1 MTATFPLTPNWKS
14 PVKEVLTFSTEII
27 TSESG
32 KEQRRAYR
40 NTPRRSFDYSIS
52 TMASRY
58 ATLKLFLARHSRG
71 QVYLPDPVRSVRMA
85 SGISAGGVTFTVTS
99 VPDWLVNG
107 APVAFSRNGAA
118 ETRIVQSVVG
128 TTITVTAG
136 VEFDW
141 SPTSTRIRPAF
152 LGLLDTRFSGKTV
165 TNTTT
170 EGAVKFEVDPGS
182 EGAIAVSAAPVAFG
196 GREFVVTRPNWRTA
210 PSVTYE
216 QPRETVDF
224 GMGKIA
230 SFWPIEFMTR
240 VRQADFLFGSAAEA
254 QAFKDVF
261 MRAKGRQGEFYFPTQ
276 EADLEPIGLVAS
288 GATTFSVAG
297 VNFAEA
303 FGDSTVHK
311 AIVARKTGG
320 QQAAAKVL
328 SIVATGG
335 ESVVTL
341 GSPLG
346 FDANTANCTFSWLPV
361 HRFAADEL
369 TMTWITN
376 EVAQTSC
383 SLMTL
388 EDLA

>member
-14 PVKEVLTFSTEII
+14 PVKEVLSFSTEII

-40 NTPRRSFDYSIS
+40 NTPRRTFDYSIS
-52 TMASRY
+52 TMAARY
-58 ATLKLFLARHSRG
+58 PTLKLFLARYGRE
-71 QVYLPDPVRSVRMA
+71 QVYLPDPVRSVRLT
-85 SGISAGGVTFTVTS
+85 SGIAAGGVAFTVAS
-99 VPDWLVNG
+99 VPAWLVNG
-107 APVAFSRNGAA
+107 APVALSRNGAA

-128 TTITVTAG
+128 TTVTLTAG
-136 VEFDW
+136 VEFTW
-141 SPTSTRIRPAF
+141 SQVGTRLRPAF
-152 LGLLDTRFSGKTV
+152 LGLLAASFSGKTV
-165 TNTTT
+165 TNTTI
-170 EGAVKFEVDPGS
+170 EGSVKFEVDPGS
-182 EGAIAVSAAPVAFG
+182 EGAIAVPAAPVAFG

-224 GMGKIA
+224 GMGVIA

-240 VRQADFLFGSAAEA
+240 VRQADFLFGSATEV

-276 EADLEPIGLVAS
+276 EEDLLPTDVVAS
-288 GATTFSVAG
+288 GATSFAVAG
-297 VNFAEA
+297 VEFAEA

-311 AIVARKTGG
+311 AIVARKAGG
-320 QQAAAKVL
+320 QQSAAKVL
-328 SIVATGG
+328 SIVAAGG

-341 GSPLG
+341 ASPFG
-346 FDANTANCTFSWLPV
+346 FDANAANCTFSWLPV

-369 TMTWITN
+369 TVTWITN
-376 EVAQTSC
+376 EVAQTTC